1 MENVEGTELEQ
12 VVSTPEGEPEVA
24 DLGVEQPDVE
34 AELDNPAQPVL
45 SEEQIKAQ
53 ADAVAKTAL
62 QQISEAKRLES
73 MSDEERA
80 QEEFTKR
87 MADLEK
93 REAALNH
100 KELLAS
106 TQAELSKKGL
116 PIDLA
121 EHVAPLGANAETV
134 KAGIDAL
141 GKAFNKAVADAVKVQ
156 LGTPAPKGAPT
167 RVQASQATGATS
179 VEDIFSGARLID

>member
-12 VVSTPEGEPEVA
+12 AVLTPEAEPEV
-24 DLGVEQPDVE
+24 VESGAEEPAVE
-34 AELDNPAQPVL
+34 AELDNPTQPVL

-62 QQISEAKRLES
+62 QQISEAQRLEN

-80 QEEFTKR
+80 KEEFSKR

-93 REAALNH
+93 REAMLEH

-141 GKAFNKAVADAVKVQ
+141 GKAFNKAVADAVKAQ

-167 RVQASQATGATS
+167 QVKASQATGPKS